1 MQLLKW
7 LRQEGVLPRNLFY
20 RLENTEKSPASF
32 SRLYRVLE
40 EQPTLE
46 DVILER
52 MARQYQ
58 LPLLPKEIN

>member
-1 MQLLKW
+1 M
-7 LRQEGVLPRNLFY
+7 PRNLVY
-20 RLENTEKSPASF
+20 QLENTEKSPASF

-40 EQPTLE
+40 EQSTQE
-46 DVILER
+46 DVILEH